1 MCEMT
6 PSELADKLG
15 GWWIDSEPSENRKI
29 ILKSLRF
36 AADMEKLME
45 SDDREIVFRRLSG
58 GRIQL
63 STLWRENGELKI
75 FNRVFSDSDIYSAAR
90 KAVEALEGNNEI

>member
-1 MCEMT
+1 MT
-6 PSELADKLG
+6 PSELAEQLLVR
-15 GWWIDSEPSENRKI
+15 WADSNSTEEDQSI
-29 ILKSLRF
+29 VKSLRF
-36 AADMEKLME
+36 AAYMEKLME